1 VFTPHV
7 IPPRHQVCFS
17 DAASGSDG
25 DPFVH
30 PSFLSTDVDPNIH
43 VGSSIRSSL
52 HPSRYL
58 RNASIKTCQAIS
70 LSQRSTELAH
80 MHPNLSC
87 CDRTQSSAIRSH
99 PVSKACALCTMVS
112 EKPCFCDSTVQISHR
127 LRFLR
132 STYKRVIFYLSA
144 RQSGMAGF
152 RGMRVFPIKELR
164 SG

>member
-1 VFTPHV
+1 MFTPHV

-112 EKPCFCDSTVQISHR
+112 GTLCFCDSMVHIYYR
-127 LRFLR
+127 FRFLR
-132 STYKRVIFYLSA
+132 NTYKRVIFYISA

-152 RGMRVFPIKELR
+152 LGMGVFLVKESR